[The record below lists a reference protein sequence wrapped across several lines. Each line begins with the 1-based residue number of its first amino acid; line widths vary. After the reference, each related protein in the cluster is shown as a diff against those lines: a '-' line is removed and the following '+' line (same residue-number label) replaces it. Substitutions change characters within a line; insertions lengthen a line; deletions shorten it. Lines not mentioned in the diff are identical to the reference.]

1 MKITETK
8 IKVSDLVENY
18 SDDGDG
24 GVYGY
29 NNRLTIRPSYQR
41 NFCFSDKQ
49 RAAVIDSVMNG
60 FPLNLM
66 YLSLIHI

>member
-29 NNRLTIRPSYQR
+29 NNRLVCQLCLQSLSCAR
-41 NFCFSDKQ
+41 F
-49 RAAVIDSVMNG
+49 RACGDTCVM
-60 FPLNLM
+60 FPQK
-66 YLSLIHI
+66 I

>member
-29 NNRLTIRPSYQR
+29 NNRLTVRPSFQR
-41 NFCFSDKQ
+41 CYVYSDKQ
-49 RAAVIDSVMNG
+49 RAAVNG
-60 FPLNLM
+60 EPKQMAPFLK
-66 YLSLIHI
+66 SA

>member
-18 SDDGDG
+18 SDNGDG

-29 NNRLTIRPSYQR
+29 NNRLTVRSSSTTRISRCGTRGTIIRK
-41 NFCFSDKQ
+41 CGSDT
-49 RAAVIDSVMNG
+49 
-60 FPLNLM
+60 F
-66 YLSLIHI
+66 

>member
-18 SDDGDG
+18 SDDGDN

-29 NNRLTIRPSYQR
+29 NNRLTVRPSFQR
-41 NFCFSDKQ
+41 LYIYITTN
-49 RAAVIDSVMNG
+49 SVQ
-60 FPLNLM
+60 PL
-66 YLSLIHI
+66 LIP

>member
-29 NNRLTIRPSYQR
+29 NNRLTVRPS
-41 NFCFSDKQ
+41 
-49 RAAVIDSVMNG
+49 SV
-60 FPLNLM
+60 NLFTEKNSVL
-66 YLSLIHI
+66 LSLIP

>member
-18 SDDGDG
+18 SNDGDG

-29 NNRLTIRPSYQR
+29 NNRLTIRRISIEPY
-41 NFCFSDKQ
+41 
-49 RAAVIDSVMNG
+49 VLV
-60 FPLNLM
+60 
-66 YLSLIHI
+66 

>member
-8 IKVSDLVENY
+8 IKVYDLVKNY

-29 NNRLTIRPSYQR
+29 NNRLTVRPPFQR
-41 NFCFSDKQ
+41 EFIYRYRFRVTWVPAECY
-49 RAAVIDSVMNG
+49 VLV
-60 FPLNLM
+60 
-66 YLSLIHI
+66 